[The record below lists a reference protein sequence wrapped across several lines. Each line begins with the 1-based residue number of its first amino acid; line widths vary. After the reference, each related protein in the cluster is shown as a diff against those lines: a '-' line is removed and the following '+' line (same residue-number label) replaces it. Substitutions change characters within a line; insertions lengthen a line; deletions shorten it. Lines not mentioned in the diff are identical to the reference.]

1 MNRENLKKYAD
12 EIGVKLDDIAL
23 ERFSVYC
30 DFLVEYNKNVN
41 LTAITDPDEIIIK
54 HFTDSLEIL
63 KYCDIPEGSK
73 IADVGTGAGF
83 PAIPILIARPD
94 LKFTLIEATNKKLVF
109 IEKLLEKLG
118 LSAELIHM
126 RGEEAGRQEEYREQF
141 DYVTA
146 RAVAELRT
154 LSEYCLP
161 LVKIGGKMISL
172 KGSIADEEIS
182 NGKNAIKIL
191 GGKISEKFEFTL
203 PNGDMR
209 AIIIIEKIK
218 TTAEKYPRASTL
230 ISKKPL

>member
-12 EIGVKLDDIAL
+12 EIGVKLDDTAL